1 MLIPVRLQFTLIN
14 DVQYAPKL
22 RGEGRLAYQ
31 LWQDQ
36 YHGLYVQIL
45 RNNEQPNTE
54 QLGTFSCL
62 LFPVADCWQQ
72 KDTPISFPY
81 RVCLETKLVKKS
93 INNNDGG
100 FLRAVLLTFL
110 PEMVEKHA
118 PYRIS
123 QYF

>member
-14 DVQYAPKL
+14 DVQYTPKL

-45 RNNEQPNTE
+45 RNNEQQNAEP
-54 QLGTFSCL
+54 LGSFSCL
-62 LFPVADCWQQ
+62 LFPVADYWLQ

-81 RVCLETKLVKKS
+81 GVCLETKLVKKS

-100 FLRAVLLTFL
+100 FLRAVLLIL
-110 PEMVEKHA
+110 VPEMVGKYA

>member
-14 DVQYAPKL
+14 NVQYAPKL

-45 RNNEQPNTE
+45 RNNEQPNAE
-54 QLGTFSCL
+54 PLGTFSCL
-62 LFPVADCWQQ
+62 LFPVADYWLQ
-72 KDTPISFPY
+72 KDTPLSFPY
-81 RVCLETKLVKKS
+81 GVCLETKLVKKS
-93 INNNDGG
+93 INNNDGA
-100 FLRAVLLTFL
+100 FLRAILLTFSDA
-110 PEMVEKHA
+110 MVTNYA
-118 PYRIS
+118 PYHIS

>member
-14 DVQYAPKL
+14 NVQYAPKL
-22 RGEGRLAYQ
+22 CGEGQLAYQ

-45 RNNEQPNTE
+45 RNNEQQNAEP
-54 QLGTFSCL
+54 LGSFSCL
-62 LFPVADCWQQ
+62 LFPVADYWLQ

-81 RVCLETKLVKKS
+81 GVCLETKLVKKS

-100 FLRAVLLTFL
+100 FLRAVLLIL
-110 PEMVEKHA
+110 VPEMVEKYA
-118 PYRIS
+118 PYHIS